1 MDKTKI
7 KNALDSFLDSK
18 VSQLN
23 TNQKLLVCAATVLI
37 PIVAFYFLYYSPKSE
52 SISALERN
60 IASLKKEL
68 IKVKG
73 YAAKLGEQKALM
85 KKVDE
90 QFKKASLVIPEKKE
104 IPSLLTSISSQ
115 ATGAGLDI
123 LSFKPSGERPKRFYA
138 EIPVSLSVTGSYHNV
153 GHFLD
158 TVSKLPRIVNVDSIK
173 LNSPK
178 MQGGQML
185 LRSSINLV
193 TYRFIEPKKTGT
205 KKKRGRKR

>member
-7 KNALDSFLDSK
+7 KTGLNSFLDNK

-23 TNQKLLVCAATVLI
+23 INHKLLICAATVLV
-37 PIVAFYFLYYSPKSE
+37 PIAAFYFLYYSPKSE
-52 SISALERN
+52 SITTLERN
-60 IASLKKEL
+60 IAGLKNEL
-68 IKVKG
+68 RMVKG
-73 YAAKLGEQKALM
+73 NAAKLAEQKALL

-90 QFKKASLVIPEKKE
+90 QFKVASLVIPDNKE
-104 IPSLLTSISSQ
+104 IPSLLTSFSSQ

-123 LSFKPSGERPKRFYA
+123 LSFTPTAERPQQFYA

-158 TVSKLPRIVNVDSIK
+158 TVSKLPRIVNVGSIK
-173 LNSPK
+173 LDFPK
-178 MQGGQML
+178 MQDGQML

-193 TYRFIEPKKTGT
+193 TYKFIGPKTGT
-205 KKKRGRKR
+205 KKKSGGKK